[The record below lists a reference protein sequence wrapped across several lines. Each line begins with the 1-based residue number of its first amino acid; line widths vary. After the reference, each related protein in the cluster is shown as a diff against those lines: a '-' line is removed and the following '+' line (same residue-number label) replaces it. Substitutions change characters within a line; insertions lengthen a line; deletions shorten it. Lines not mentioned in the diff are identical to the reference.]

1 MAGLLFRGDAPACSE
16 DGSVSAAHGFGSDGE
31 WRRSSALDRG
41 RMEEPPERSGEA
53 ALLATIEGQ
62 REAGKGC
69 PLRMLVSMTAWI

>member
-1 MAGLLFRGDAPACSE
+1 
-16 DGSVSAAHGFGSDGE
+16 
-31 WRRSSALDRG
+31 
-41 RMEEPPERSGEA
+41 MEEPPERSGEA